1 MRDFSVVD
9 DDVARRQRTFTD
21 LYSDHHSWLHGW
33 LRKKLGCS
41 QRAADLAHDAFIRVL
56 TLAEPHTIK
65 EPRAFL
71 ATMAGR
77 LLIDGAR
84 RRRIEQAYLE
94 ALAIQAHDAGMPDP
108 EAIHVALEALEKI
121 AVMLA
126 GLPDKNRE
134 AFLLSRLDG
143 LTYSE
148 IAIELK
154 VSASTVKNYV
164 AGALVHCYNT
174 LYGAEQP
181 S

>member
-1 MRDFSVVD
+1 MHDFSASD
-9 DDVARRQRTFTD
+9 RDLISRQRQISE
-21 LYSDHHSWLHGW
+21 LYADHHSWLHGW

-108 EAIHVALEALEKI
+108 EAVHVALEALEKI

-126 GLPDKNRE
+126 GLPEKNRE

>member
-1 MRDFSVVD
+1 MRNFSVAD
-9 DDVARRQRTFTD
+9 DDLASRHRTFSQ

-33 LRKKLGCS
+33 LRKKLDCS
-41 QRAADLAHDAFIRVL
+41 QRAADLAQDAFIRVL
-56 TLAEPHTIK
+56 TLTDPHTIK

-94 ALAIQAHDAGMPDP
+94 ALAIQASDAGMPDP

-126 GLPDKNRE
+126 GLPSKNRE

-148 IAIELK
+148 IALELK

-164 AGALVHCYNT
+164 AAALVHCYNT

-181 S
+181 A

>member
-1 MRDFSVVD
+1 MREFSVAD
-9 DDVARRQRTFTD
+9 DDLARRQQTFTE
-21 LYSDHHSWLHGW
+21 LYGEHHSWLHGW

-56 TLAEPHTIK
+56 TLTEPHTIK

-77 LLIDGAR
+77 LLIDSAR
-84 RRRIEQAYLE
+84 HRRIEHAYLE
-94 ALAIQAHDAGMPDP
+94 ALAIQASDAGMPNP

-126 GLPDKNRE
+126 GLPAKSRE

-164 AGALVHCYNT
+164 ASALVHCYKT
-174 LYGAEQP
+174 LYGADEL

>member
-1 MRDFSVVD
+1 MHDVSVAD
-9 DDVARRQRTFTD
+9 DDVALRQRTFTD
-21 LYSDHHSWLHGW
+21 LYSAHHSWLHSW

-56 TLAEPHTIK
+56 SLTEPHTIK

-71 ATMAGR
+71 ATTAGR

-94 ALAIQAHDAGMPDP
+94 ALAVQAQDAGMPDT
-108 EAIHVALEALEKI
+108 EAVHVALEALEKI

-126 GLPDKNRE
+126 GLPAKARE

-148 IAIELK
+148 IALQLN

-164 AGALVHCYNT
+164 ASALVHCYTT
-174 LYGAEQP
+174 LYGADQP
-181 S
+181 

>member
-1 MRDFSVVD
+1 MRDMSVAH
-9 DDVARRQRTFTD
+9 DDVALRQRTFTE
-21 LYSDHHSWLHGW
+21 LYSNHHSWLHGW

-41 QRAADLAHDAFIRVL
+41 HRAADLAHDAFIRVL
-56 TLAEPHTIK
+56 ALAEPQDIK
-65 EPRAFL
+65 EPRAYL

-94 ALAIQAHDAGMPDP
+94 ALAIQASDAGMPDP

-121 AVMLA
+121 SVMLA
-126 GLPDKNRE
+126 GLPAKSRE

-164 AGALVHCYNT
+164 ASVLVHCYKT
-174 LYGAEQP
+174 LYEADAV

>member
-1 MRDFSVVD
+1 MPDPFVAD
-9 DDVARRQRTFTD
+9 DAFALRQRTFTD
-21 LYSDHHSWLHGW
+21 LYSHHHAWLHGW

-41 QRAADLAHDAFIRVL
+41 HRASDLAHDAFIRVL
-56 TLAEPHTIK
+56 SLTEPQAIK

-71 ATMAGR
+71 ATLAGR

-126 GLPDKNRE
+126 GLPEKPRE

-164 AGALVHCYNT
+164 ASALVHCYHT
-174 LYGAEQP
+174 LYGADQP

>member
-1 MRDFSVVD
+1 MRDFSVAD
-9 DDVARRQRTFTD
+9 DDLASRHRTFTQ

-41 QRAADLAHDAFIRVL
+41 QRAADLAQDAFIRVL
-56 TLAEPHTIK
+56 TLTDPHTIK

-94 ALAIQAHDAGMPDP
+94 ALANQASDAGMPDP

-126 GLPDKNRE
+126 GLPSKNRE

-148 IAIELK
+148 IALELK

-164 AGALVHCYNT
+164 AAAMVHCYNT
-174 LYGAEQP
+174 LYGADQP